1 MERIIEIQDILEAE
15 KYLAGIRAVIFDLDD
30 TLYPEK
36 EYVRS
41 GFHAVAECFPGIK
54 DMADKLW
61 LAFETGERPIDAVLK
76 KEDRYSRENLEKA
89 LHTYRFHKPDISLY
103 PGVKDLLERIRS
115 DRKIGIITDGRPEGQ
130 KAKLEAL
137 GLNQMVDEVII
148 TDELGG
154 AEFRKPCDVAF
165 RIMRERMDM
174 PFCQMMYVGDN
185 LKKDFAAPQKLGMRA
200 VFFCNSQGLYSG
212 GEETHG

>member
-1 MERIIEIQDILEAE
+1 MEKIIEIQDILETE
-15 KYLAGIRAVIFDLDD
+15 KYLDGIKAVIFDLDD

-36 EYVRS
+36 DYVRS

-54 DMADKLW
+54 DMANKLW
-61 LAFETGERPIDAVLK
+61 LAFETGERPIDTVLM
-76 KEDRYSRENLEKA
+76 KEDRYSQENIEKA
-89 LHTYRFHKPDISLY
+89 LRIYRFHKPDISLY

-115 DRKIGIITDGRPEGQ
+115 NWKIGIITDGRPDGQ
-130 KAKLEAL
+130 RAKLEAL
-137 GLNQMVDEVII
+137 GLDQKVDEVII

-165 RIMRERMDM
+165 KIMRERMDV

-200 VFFCNSQGLYSG
+200 VFFCNLNGMYSR
-212 GEETHG
+212 EE